1 MLEKLD
7 YNNYLLLELVK
18 QSWAVIKNKK
28 KNETRSSQPKWL
40 VVISC
45 QSLLT
50 AMAEQIIKLSVVY
63 TTIDVYTILM
73 DKII

>member
-7 YNNYLLLELVK
+7 YNNYSLFELVK

-50 AMAEQIIKLSVVY
+50 AMAEQII
-63 TTIDVYTILM
+63 
-73 DKII
+73 